1 MMEAATEGGMTGL
14 QIAGVVIAIL
24 GIVAGGV
31 WFRWWLTQRE
41 LDRRGPGNSKDEPKL
56 PR

>member
-1 MMEAATEGGMTGL
+1 MEAATEGGMTWL
-14 QIAGVVIAIL
+14 QIAGVLVAIL

-31 WFRWWLTQRE
+31 WFRWWFTQRE
-41 LDRRGPGNSKDEPKL
+41 LDRRGPGDSKDEPKL